1 LRKATSAGTSRRCG
15 GRKIASC
22 ARAEAAGEEHAAG
35 PAVFCVRLV
44 EAEFGEQRLAQR
56 DEPGMAAIA
65 RAR

>member
-1 LRKATSAGTSRRCG
+1 MRKATSAGTSRRCG

-35 PAVFCVRLV
+35 PAVCVRLV

-56 DEPGMAAIA
+56 DEPGMSAIA